1 LQFLFL
7 NDLFSDYQD
16 KLHVLKIHSDKISEI
31 TKINTIITDF
41 LTFNADPDLELAY
54 ANANIE
60 NRREEIK
67 NSVNNIVTYLGD
79 LAEDQYHT
87 YVTAINNAMISITVY
102 TATGSQVIQKTE
114 PEAVFFITSRAFALH
129 SKDISEF
136 TFDNPEVKTVMYN
149 YIDAILPVQRALS
162 IQIHDEINKSL
173 KSFELEFIL
182 LCVFNILIALF
193 SSWWGVWSL
202 NNVEQQK
209 ADVLLLFLE
218 IPPRNVEIIGKKRD
232 KFMDF
237 FETVSKQDPNN
248 QQEDDSIATDMT
260 FEEQRNEE
268 GKPGV
273 FDSSLGNGALS
284 SVDPNS
290 NEEQEEALKNRKKL
304 IKRYR
309 STNFQKT
316 KDNFLKAAIVI
327 TLALVITASNSIQIV
342 ATKHNIRNYTLQFY
356 TNNLLSDTVLNT
368 INMNRLMMVSQYITV
383 NGINI
388 KTAAFDSL
396 KRLDGL
402 GDDLKEF
409 LLFITDADN
418 KIEDPAKQLYNQ
430 NACLSLNKR
439 DKIAACEASLH
450 QALKLGF
457 FNLKDQIFKMAV
469 DQYDNFIANPYPTD
483 EDYITMFQMNDDYK
497 EYAYKI
503 ISDFN
508 NYEEGYLQDIL
519 GNATNLQE
527 IILIVYLLVVV
538 LLVLYF
544 WVAFILK
551 LNSEVWRTTRMITM
565 IPLDIVNNIP
575 SIKRFLKNLIRK
587 ASD

>member
-1 LQFLFL
+1 
-7 NDLFSDYQD
+7 
-16 KLHVLKIHSDKISEI
+16 
-31 TKINTIITDF
+31 
-41 LTFNADPDLELAY
+41 
-54 ANANIE
+54 
-60 NRREEIK
+60 
-67 NSVNNIVTYLGD
+67 
-79 LAEDQYHT
+79 
-87 YVTAINNAMISITVY
+87 
-102 TATGSQVIQKTE
+102 
-114 PEAVFFITSRAFALH
+114 
-129 SKDISEF
+129 
-136 TFDNPEVKTVMYN
+136 
-149 YIDAILPVQRALS
+149 
-162 IQIHDEINKSL
+162 
-173 KSFELEFIL
+173 
-182 LCVFNILIALF
+182 
-193 SSWWGVWSL
+193 
-202 NNVEQQK
+202 
-209 ADVLLLFLE
+209 
-218 IPPRNVEIIGKKRD
+218 
-232 KFMDF
+232 
-237 FETVSKQDPNN
+237 
-248 QQEDDSIATDMT
+248 
-260 FEEQRNEE
+260 
-268 GKPGV
+268 
-273 FDSSLGNGALS
+273 
-284 SVDPNS
+284 
-290 NEEQEEALKNRKKL
+290 
-304 IKRYR
+304 
-309 STNFQKT
+309 
-316 KDNFLKAAIVI
+316 LKAAIVI

-388 KTAAFDSL
+388 KKAAYDSL

-418 KIEDPAKQLYNQ
+418 EIEDPAKKLYNQ
-430 NACLSLNKR
+430 NACTSLTKADR
-439 DKIAACEASLH
+439 IAACEASLN

-457 FNLKDQIFKMAV
+457 FNLKDQIFKMTV
-469 DQYDNFIANPYPTD
+469 DQYDNFIANPNPSD

-497 EYAYKI
+497 EFAYKI

-508 NYEEGYLQDIL
+508 NYEEAYLQDIL